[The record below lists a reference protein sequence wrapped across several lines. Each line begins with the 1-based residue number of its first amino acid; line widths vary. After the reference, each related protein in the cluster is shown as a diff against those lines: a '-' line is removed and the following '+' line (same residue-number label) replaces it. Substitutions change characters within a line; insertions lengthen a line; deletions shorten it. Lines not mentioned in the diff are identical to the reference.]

1 MAFTGGETLMTAP
14 TALRAGLIAAS
25 LCAFC
30 TVPVQA
36 AKIYQYTNAAGE
48 TVFTDEPTE
57 GATVHDVKP
66 APVIP
71 MERVE
76 VPEPAAEKPAESSA
90 PAPEPAREQPPEI
103 RLSPEDGPVAA
114 EDDPGTT
121 QASDPY
127 THFAIESPADGEMA
141 SRPRGTITVELVL
154 QPGLR
159 SGDRI
164 ALLVDGEARVRD
176 STGRRH
182 LLNGLAPGA
191 HRLVAQIRS
200 DDGSVVR
207 ESTPVRFTL
216 IVP

>member
-1 MAFTGGETLMTAP
+1 MTAP
-14 TALRAGLIAAS
+14 TALRAGLIAACLS
-25 LCAFC
+25 AFC
-30 TVPVQA
+30 ATSAQA

-57 GATVHDVKP
+57 GATVHDVES

-76 VPEPAAEKPAESSA
+76 VPEPAADEPPAESSEPTPE
-90 PAPEPAREQPPEI
+90 PAPEPAREAPPEI
-103 RLSPEDGPVAA
+103 RLSPDKAPGEPRAA
-114 EDDPGTT
+114 SGGAEP
-121 QASDPY
+121 SDPY

-164 ALLVDGEARVRD
+164 AVLVDGEPRVRD

-182 LLNGLAPGA
+182 LIDGLAPGE
-191 HRLVAQIRS
+191 HRITAQIRR
-200 DDGSVVR
+200 DDTVIR
-207 ESTPVRFTL
+207 ETSPVRFNL